1 MSEKK
6 PCVPFAKNI
15 CFFILIRNKRGRNM
29 NITKLASLIIILLA
43 HKPLFT
49 MQKEDI
55 APSCDVWTHF
65 EARFDKKISTGSIQY
80 TIELFGPEKI
90 SVDLFSLEKPG
101 DLPIIYKKLLDQKL
115 VKNEKTLTVAPNT
128 SDPSLAEKE
137 YLGSLT
143 CTITGKHAEFE
154 RLRIFKAAES
164 RGLGTMLAKV
174 GISKAQEHN
183 CSQIW
188 LFPYADFDENTTVER
203 IERLKNTYKRL
214 GFVEQKNGHMVLD
227 LVKKKRTSKNCCII

>member
-1 MSEKK
+1 
-6 PCVPFAKNI
+6 
-15 CFFILIRNKRGRNM
+15 M
-29 NITKLASLIIILLA
+29 NIMKLSSLIIILSA
-43 HKPLFT
+43 HNLLFT

-55 APSCDVWTHF
+55 ASCSDVWTHF

-80 TIELFGPEKI
+80 TIQLFGPEKI
-90 SVDLFSLEKPG
+90 TVDLFSLEKPE
-101 DLPIIYKKLLDQKL
+101 DQPIIYKKLLDQKL

-128 SDPSLAEKE
+128 SDPSLNQKE
-137 YLGSLT
+137 YLGRLI
-143 CTITGKHAEFE
+143 CNINGKIAEFE
-154 RLRIFKAAES
+154 NLRICKAAES

-174 GISKAQEHN
+174 GIAKAQEHN
-183 CSQIW
+183 CSQVW

-227 LVKKKRTSKNCCII
+227 LAKKKRTSKNCCIV